1 MASIGLTK
9 KTQGH
14 CIVPLFYKDRHYT
27 QKLSLLPDLCADVIL
42 GHDFLGIQES
52 VSLLTDP
59 KTLSIFLAAANIEAP
74 SLFENLTEDC
84 KPIATKSRRH
94 SLLDERFIE
103 SEVQKLLKEEIIEPS
118 LLPWRAQ
125 VLVTSGERHKKRL
138 VIDYSQTINKYTLL
152 DAYPLPRLDKMAET
166 ISRYKYY
173 STFDLK
179 SAYHQILLKES
190 DKEYT
195 AFEACDGRESTVS
208 LRHLAPVGNERQFE
222 PAPGGTLDNAQAP
235 DLPLDSGAKSTPE
248 PDVVTLPDQTT
259 EATDL
264 EADDSPGP
272 LSLPETLL
280 PPEPTANP
288 VKTPFVRTS
297 RYNLRSGRK

>member
-1 MASIGLTK
+1 MMDRHLRLAVLTTNPSSPDALK
-9 KTQGH
+9 TWRHWKRTFDFFLESLPTTPAPNKLATLVNCRRKTQGY

-42 GHDFLGIQES
+42 GHDILGKHSEVCFPFDGPQNPLNILG
-52 VSLLTDP
+52 V
-59 KTLSIFLAAANIEAP
+59 AAANIEAP

-94 SLLDERFIE
+94 SLLDERFME

-118 LLPWRAQ
+118 LSPWRAQ

-179 SAYHQILLKES
+179 SA
-190 DKEYT
+190 
-195 AFEACDGRESTVS
+195 
-208 LRHLAPVGNERQFE
+208 
-222 PAPGGTLDNAQAP
+222 
-235 DLPLDSGAKSTPE
+235 
-248 PDVVTLPDQTT
+248 
-259 EATDL
+259 
-264 EADDSPGP
+264 
-272 LSLPETLL
+272 
-280 PPEPTANP
+280 
-288 VKTPFVRTS
+288 
-297 RYNLRSGRK
+297 

>member
-1 MASIGLTK
+1 MASTGLTK

-14 CIVPLFYKDRHYT
+14 CIDPLFYKDRHYA

-42 GHDFLGIQES
+42 GHDFLGKHSEVCFPFDGPQ
-52 VSLLTDP
+52 DP
-59 KTLSIFLAAANIEAP
+59 LNILGVVAANIEAP

-84 KPIATKSRRH
+84 KPISTKSRRH

-118 LLPWRAQ
+118 LSPWRAQ

-138 VIDYSQTINKYTLL
+138 VIDCSQTINKYTLL

-179 SAYHQILLKES
+179 SAYDQIPLKER

-195 AFEACDGRESTVS
+195 AFEAC
-208 LRHLAPVGNERQFE
+208 GNLYHFKRIPFGVTNGVVIFQRTIDNIIKQEGL
-222 PAPGGTLDNAQAP
+222 PACFAYLDN
-235 DLPLDSGAKSTPE
+235 
-248 PDVVTLPDQTT
+248 VTVCGDHLSEHDANVKLFR
-259 EATDL
+259 EAARRHGLTFN
-264 EADDSPGP
+264 E
-272 LSLPETLL
+272 E
-280 PPEPTANP
+280 
-288 VKTPFVRTS
+288 KTS
-297 RYNLRSGRK
+297 